1 MLQCN
6 KVFRG
11 VTVMSIRDRQIELGK
26 NLFQINANTLRGL
39 AELGRDNVEKYFEL
53 NASYWEKLPE
63 VGGFTG
69 FVELQREYNE
79 SMWEGVK
86 ESAQSQADLFKDA
99 LEESGDALKA
109 AFAQEEEEEEV
120 ASTPAKKTKKAKIG
134 AKKVEVEVKPDES
147 LPH

>member
-1 MLQCN
+1 
-6 KVFRG
+6 
-11 VTVMSIRDRQIELGK
+11 MSIRDRQVELGK
-26 NLFQINANTLRGL
+26 NLFQINANTLRAL

-63 VGGFTG
+63 VDGLTG

-79 SMWEGVK
+79 SIWESMK
-86 ESAQSQADLFKDA
+86 ESAQSQADLLKDA

-109 AFAQEEEEEEV
+109 AFTPDEEEEV
-120 ASTPAKKTKKAKIG
+120 AAKPAKKAKKAKS
-134 AKKVEVEVKPDES
+134 AVKKVEVEVKSDES

>member
-1 MLQCN
+1 
-6 KVFRG
+6 
-11 VTVMSIRDRQIELGK
+11 MSIRDRQADLGK

-53 NASYWEKLPE
+53 SASYFEKLPE
-63 VGGFTG
+63 VDGLSG

-79 SMWEGVK
+79 TMWEGVK
-86 ESAQSQADLFKDA
+86 ESAQSQADLLKDA
-99 LEESGDALKA
+99 LEESGDVLKA
-109 AFAQEEEEEEV
+109 AFVPEEEEE
-120 ASTPAKKTKKAKIG
+120 AAAKPAKKKKKAKTA

>member
-1 MLQCN
+1 
-6 KVFRG
+6 
-11 VTVMSIRDRQIELGK
+11 MSIRDRQADLGK

-53 NASYWEKLPE
+53 NASYWDKLPE
-63 VGGFTG
+63 VDGLSG

-79 SMWEGVK
+79 SVWEGVK
-86 ESAQSQADLFKDA
+86 ESAQSQADLLKDA
-99 LEESGDALKA
+99 LEESGEALKT
-109 AFAQEEEEEEV
+109 AFTPDEEEE
-120 ASTPAKKTKKAKIG
+120 AAAKPAKKKKKAKIA